1 MSDTDFDQKIDSLT
15 QDLNLPE
22 KVNEKSKEISEQ
34 IRNIENYKYSFVS
47 FGGFDAM
54 VATSIYIA
62 AKQEQTPL
70 PPQKMVE
77 AITNSPDINVSQ
89 NFSSKKLK
97 QTSRKFRRKLDIEPV
112 FLTPEHYIDYY
123 LPQLEIKES
132 GVKQETLRDLMYLSE
147 VAVRYT
153 YKEITE
159 NLTGVDTTNKNL
171 SDVEV
176 TKESFGY
183 HGNNHSEFAKHILEK
198 VREENLDA
206 AGKSPQALAAASI
219 YIAAKLI

>member
-1 MSDTDFDQKIDSLT
+1 MSKTDFDHKIESLT

-22 KVNEKSKEISEQ
+22 QVTQKSKEICQQ
-34 IRNIENYKYSFVS
+34 IRDIENYKYSFVS
-47 FGGFDAM
+47 FGGFDAT

-62 AKQEQTPL
+62 AKQTQTPL
-70 PPQKMVE
+70 PPQKMVD
-77 AITNSPDINVSQ
+77 AITSNPDINVSQ

-97 QTSRKFRRKLDIEPV
+97 QLSRKFRRKLDIEPV

-123 LPQLEIKES
+123 LPRLEIKET

-183 HGNNHSEFAKHILEK
+183 HGNDHNEFCKHIIEK
-198 VREENLDA
+198 VRSENLDA

>member
-1 MSDTDFDQKIDSLT
+1 MSKTDFDQKIDSLT
-15 QDLNLPE
+15 DDLNLPNQ
-22 KVNEKSKEISEQ
+22 VNQKSKEICRQ
-34 IRNIENYKYSFVS
+34 IREIENYKYSFVS
-47 FGGFDAM
+47 FGGFDAT

-62 AKQEQTPL
+62 AKQTKTPL
-70 PPQKMVE
+70 PPQKMVDT
-77 AITNSPDINVSQ
+77 ITNNPDINVSQ

-97 QTSRKFRRKLDIEPV
+97 QLSRKFRRELELEPV
-112 FLTPEHYIDYY
+112 FLKPEHYIDYY
-123 LPQLEIKES
+123 LPQIDMENK
-132 GVKQETLRDLMYLSE
+132 VKQETLRDLMYLSE

-183 HGNNHSEFAKHILEK
+183 HGNQHNDFCKHLIEK
-198 VREENLDA
+198 VRSENLDA
-206 AGKSPQALAAASI
+206 AGKSPQALAAATI

>member
-1 MSDTDFDQKIDSLT
+1 MTYDFDNKVQLIVNELE
-15 QDLNLPE
+15 LPE
-22 KVNEKSKEISEQ
+22 EVMFKTLEIIDELKKTDS
-34 IRNIENYKYSFVS
+34 YSRKFTAY
-47 FGGFDAM
+47 GGFDAM
-54 VATSIYIA
+54 IATSIYIA
-62 AKQEQTPL
+62 AKQTQTPL

-77 AITNSPDINVSQ
+77 TITSNPDINVSQ

-97 QTSRKFRRKLDIEPV
+97 QLSRKFRRKLDIEPV
-112 FLTPEHYIDYY
+112 FLTPENYIDYY

-159 NLTGVDTTNKNL
+159 KLTGVDTTNKNL

-183 HGNNHSEFAKHILEK
+183 HGNQYNEFCKHIIEK
-198 VREENLDA
+198 VRSENLDA